1 MIVVVNSPSE
11 AAVRVR
17 TVVAQ
22 ALGGELTSEDAL
34 RQVEPEDVE
43 GLLHASL
50 AAGAEDVE
58 LTRGMGAS
66 PGAAVGR
73 VCLTAEVALDTSDRG
88 EPVILV
94 RLETSPDDVAGM
106 SVAKG
111 VLTARGGL
119 VSHAALVAR
128 GWGLPCV
135 VGADEIRIGDDHFSV
150 GEMVVAEGDTI
161 SIDGSTGSV
170 TLGGARIIEVEV
182 PSELWQLLE
191 WADEVAADTL
201 GVRANADTA
210 GAARIARKAGA
221 VGIGL
226 CRTEHMFL
234 APDRLPVVRA
244 MILAETEAAEAEA
257 LEQLAEAQRE
267 DFIGILE
274 AMDGLPVTVRL
285 LDPPLHEFLP
295 DVEDLVVAEALGE
308 LDDEGHRLLKAARHW
323 AEANPMIGT
332 RGVRLAHVRPNLYRV
347 QARALFEAVIERR
360 KAGGNPQVEIMIPL
374 TVSGPEF
381 AEARR
386 WVEEVAVEV
395 ALGEKPV
402 VGTMIETPRAALVA
416 GSLAAHADFFSI
428 GSNDLTQLTFG
439 FSRDDVAGRFLGHYL
454 ELGLLDHDP
463 FDRLDDAA
471 VGELIDLAVKRG
483 RVAAPGLKV
492 GVCGEHAGHPASI
505 RRLLAAGVDYLSC
518 SPARLP
524 VARLAA
530 ARAVLGA

>member
-1 MIVVVNSPSE
+1 
-11 AAVRVR
+11 
-17 TVVAQ
+17 
-22 ALGGELTSEDAL
+22 
-34 RQVEPEDVE
+34 
-43 GLLHASL
+43 
-50 AAGAEDVE
+50 
-58 LTRGMGAS
+58 
-66 PGAAVGR
+66 
-73 VCLTAEVALDTSDRG
+73 
-88 EPVILV
+88 
-94 RLETSPDDVAGM
+94 
-106 SVAKG
+106 
-111 VLTARGGL
+111 
-119 VSHAALVAR
+119 
-128 GWGLPCV
+128 
-135 VGADEIRIGDDHFSV
+135 
-150 GEMVVAEGDTI
+150 
-161 SIDGSTGSV
+161 
-170 TLGGARIIEVEV
+170 
-182 PSELWQLLE
+182 
-191 WADEVAADTL
+191 
-201 GVRANADTA
+201 
-210 GAARIARKAGA
+210 
-221 VGIGL
+221 
-226 CRTEHMFL
+226 
-234 APDRLPVVRA
+234 
-244 MILAETEAAEAEA
+244 
-257 LEQLAEAQRE
+257 LAEAQRE
-267 DFIGILE
+267 DFVGILE

-483 RVAAPGLKV
+483 RVVAPGLKV